1 MTVVLIFCK
10 TWRTILYVYLD
21 WKIKRLLLSLTL
33 LRNVVVRN
41 GNNDLW
47 VLHIAYLPVINEKL
61 EEMKSYFNDHPIRS
75 AGGKTPKQMHA
86 LGGLLLQVIN
96 TLISPQA
103 VDILHD

>member
-1 MTVVLIFCK
+1 MTDVLIFCN

-61 EEMKSYFNDHPIRS
+61 EEMKSYFNNHSIHL

-86 LGGLLLQVIN
+86 FRGLHSQVIN
-96 TLISPQA
+96 IPISPQTI
-103 VDILHD
+103 DILHY